1 MTSTRARRIAASVFT
16 CGVLVAGVLAAG
28 PGIASAQGGT
38 IFVSP
43 SGSSLNGGFSCATAQ
58 HSTIQSAVNAA
69 PRGATIVVC
78 AGTYTENVVVRRPV
92 TLIGESAMIHGVSTS
107 SFSCLFA
114 AGGPPVSAPCL
125 AGVTIK
131 SSHVEITGFTVTG
144 AMGEGILATGNTTGS
159 IHDVRIIGNTVT
171 GNDLGGNDP
180 NTPYPQC
187 QADGGIP
194 GDCGEGVHLMAV
206 AHSQVSGNTVKG
218 NSGGILLTDEF
229 GPTHGNLI
237 SSNLVKNNIFDC
249 GITLPGHN
257 GGAYVNGQL
266 QPSVAGVYD
275 NVIRRNVVDGN
286 GTTGFGAG
294 IGMFGPFPGTAVYNN
309 TIQQNE
315 AHGNGL
321 GGVAFHAHLPGGQY
335 MSGNRVIQ
343 NSIGR
348 NNVKGDSVDTDVP
361 GSNPPGTVSATT
373 GILIYSAATPVTIT
387 IRRNIIANNTNGIW
401 ATTPVT
407 VKGVARNAFLNVAN
421 PFVSVDPGPPL
432 GPPEM

>member
-1 MTSTRARRIAASVFT
+1 MTSTRVRRISASVAASA
-16 CGVLVAGVLAAG
+16 CLIAGVLVAGTGV
-28 PGIASAQGGT
+28 ASAHAST
-38 IFVSP
+38 IYVSP
-43 SGSSLNGGFSCATAQ
+43 SGSPFNGGFSCGTAKY
-58 HSTIQSAVNAA
+58 STIQSAVDAA
-69 PRGATIVVC
+69 PRRATIVVC
-78 AGTYTENVVVRRPV
+78 KGTYAESVVVSRPV
-92 TLIGESAMIHGVSTS
+92 TLLGQSAVIQGAATS
-107 SFSCLFA
+107 DKECLFA

-131 SSHVEITGFTVTG
+131 SSHVEIAGFKVMG
-144 AMGEGILATGNTTGS
+144 SVGEGILATGGPAGS
-159 IHDVRIIGNTVT
+159 IRDVKIIGNTVT
-171 GNDLGGNDP
+171 GNDLGGNNP

-206 AHSQVSGNTVKG
+206 ASSQVSGNTVKG

-229 GPTHGNLI
+229 GPTHGNLV
-237 SSNLVKNNIFDC
+237 SSNLVKNNVFDC

-257 GGAYVNGQL
+257 GGAFVNGQL

-315 AHGNGL
+315 ASGNGL

-343 NSIGR
+343 NSFGR
-348 NNVKGDSVDTDVP
+348 NNVTGDSVDTDVP
-361 GSNPPGTVSATT
+361 GSNPPGTISATT
-373 GILIYSAATPVTIT
+373 AVLIYSAATPVTIT
-387 IRRNIIANNTNGIW
+387 VRRNIIANNTNGIW

-407 VKGVARNAFLNVAN
+407 VHGVGSNAFLNVTH

-432 GPPEM
+432 DPPEP